1 MKRFGGPYRVGS
13 SVGVGEKSCLC
24 EIAEI
29 KGFLVLDMKFDS
41 ITFAFWSKSSMDV
54 EPRRI
59 RLLSNRY
66 TTNTLL
72 DTAATIQILK
82 PRTFLATFYP
92 KPMMSATSAAAW
104 DRLKKHYASRSHTP
118 IMSLKES
125 LDSITKLII
134 GLKGLGPA
142 FHEFS
147 ASIQE
152 CDSPLFAKLFHKLV
166 DRDFSPTRGMLAIV
180 HS

>member
-1 MKRFGGPYRVGS
+1 MQ
-13 SVGVGEKSCLC
+13 
-24 EIAEI
+24 
-29 KGFLVLDMKFDS
+29 KFDS